1 MDRTLERNAVGS
13 DVTEAVVDKIQQS
26 NIFDNDKQLLRR
38 IALVESKDGEELDLS
53 DRESSSG
60 GIWKVRGE
68 GGNWICPGRAA
79 VEESGM
85 YEGAGGKLDLSRE
98 SSSGGIWKVRGGRGK
113 ELDLSRENSSG
124 GNWKVRG
131 EGGNWICPGRAAVE
145 ESGRY
150 EGRGETGSVQGE
162 QQWRNLEGTGGG
174 GGNWICPGRAAVE
187 ESGR

>member
-60 GIWKVRGE
+60 GIWKVRG
-68 GGNWICPGRAA
+68 GR
-79 VEESGM
+79 
-85 YEGAGGKLDLSRE
+85 GKELDLSRE
-98 SSSGGIWKVRGGRGK
+98 SSSGGIWKVWGAGG

-131 EGGNWICPGRAAVE
+131 GGGGR
-145 ESGRY
+145 
-150 EGRGETGSVQGE
+150 TGSVQGE
-162 QQWRNLEGTGGG
+162 QRWRNLEGMRGAGVRTGSVQGEHQWRNLEGTGGG
-174 GGNWICPGRAAVE
+174 GPKNWICPGRAAVE
-187 ESGR
+187 KSGRYEGAGRA